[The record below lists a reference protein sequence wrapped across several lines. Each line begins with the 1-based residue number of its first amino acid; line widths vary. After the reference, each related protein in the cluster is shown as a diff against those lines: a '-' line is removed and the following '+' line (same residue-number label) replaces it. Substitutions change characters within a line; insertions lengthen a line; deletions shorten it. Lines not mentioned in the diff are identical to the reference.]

1 MNSLKSFVLYSGA
14 AYGADSMFGELAH
27 KYGVGRQYH
36 IRPIGNEKVTP
47 NLVKL
52 GIKPFVASK
61 EILDKAREALH
72 SLLGIRYQDTL
83 AGNLQC
89 RNYYQVVKS
98 EGVFAVASI
107 NPDFVS
113 VKGGTNTAVQVGIKL
128 NKPVYVLDV
137 QDLVWFEY
145 SYEEKEFVQM
155 DKDPILPRRFTGVG
169 TRDIQDYKVKDKVSG
184 EWVSRPEYLGKDVEN
199 RVRAKLEKLFSDTMG
214 LKKIIPCI
222 VSNEHFSPALCEA
235 NPKYFYVFGD
245 NTKRV
250 GKGGQAI
257 IRDCDNAFGIA
268 TKIAPSLN
276 DSAFFNDSDY
286 ESNCAIIDED
296 IYILVTQAADSGAVV
311 VFPSAGIGTGLAQM
325 KERCPKTFAY
335 LNKRLFEVFG
345 FKNPV

>member
-1 MNSLKSFVLYSGA
+1 MNTLKNFVLYSGG
-14 AYGADSMFGELAH
+14 AYGADTLFGEIAV
-27 KYGVGRQYH
+27 KFGVGTQFH
-36 IRPIGNEKVTP
+36 IRPAGNEKLTP

-52 GIKPFVASK
+52 GLKPYVASK
-61 EILDKAREALH
+61 EILDKAREALKD
-72 SLLGIRYQDTL
+72 LLGISYSDTI

-89 RNYYQVVKS
+89 RNYYQVIKS
-98 EGVFAVASI
+98 DSVFTVAKLNS
-107 NPDFVS
+107 DLKSVS
-113 VKGGTNTAVQVGIKL
+113 DGTNTAVQVGIKL
-128 NKPVYVLDV
+128 NKPVLVLNV
-137 QDLVWFEY
+137 EDLSWYCFNY
-145 SYEEKEFVQM
+145 NKGLFVACT
-155 DKDPILPRRFTGVG
+155 DPILTRKFTGIG

-199 RVRAKLEKLFSDTMG
+199 RVKAKIEKLFSDTMG

-222 VSNEHFSPALCEA
+222 VSSEHFSPALCEA
-235 NPKYFYVFGD
+235 NPKHFYVFGD

-268 TKIAPSLN
+268 TKVAPSLD

-296 IYILVTQAADSGAVV
+296 IYILATQASDSGAVV

-325 KERCPKTFAY
+325 KERCPRTFAY

-345 FKNPV
+345 FKNPM